1 LLSRVPSRVSL
12 THRPR
17 RLRLGVFGRN
27 ESVSP
32 KRKITAV
39 NVKPDQVD
47 RKWHISVRISTKVH
61 NEWIL
66 DQWKLLA
73 RILIIFLQWKLC
85 WRFIAFPGPQQECP
99 STSASRSL
107 RDPQEGGMDQLGPVT

>member
-39 NVKPDQVD
+39 NLKPDQVD
-47 RKWHISVRISTKVH
+47 RKWHISVRIYPQKFIT
-61 NEWIL
+61 NEYSISENC
-66 DQWKLLA
+66 LLA
-73 RILIIFLQWKLC
+73 F
-85 WRFIAFPGPQQECP
+85 
-99 STSASRSL
+99 
-107 RDPQEGGMDQLGPVT
+107 